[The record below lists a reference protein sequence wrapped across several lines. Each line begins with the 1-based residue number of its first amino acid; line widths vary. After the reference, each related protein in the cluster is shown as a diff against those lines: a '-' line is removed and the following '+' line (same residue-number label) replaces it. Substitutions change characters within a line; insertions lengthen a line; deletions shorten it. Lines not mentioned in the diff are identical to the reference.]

1 MGFKMWHIYTVEYQS
16 VINKNK
22 NTDGT
27 AEDQAQTHKSIWSHL
42 YDPQTVQLERSIVD
56 CRLWEG
62 EQSEEKGRWE
72 QGRLVGTKLHYLEA
86 SSSV

>member
-16 VINKNK
+16 VITKNK

-27 AEDQAQTHKSIWSHL
+27 AEEARHRHTSP
-42 YDPQTVQLERSIVD
+42 YDLTCTVLKQCNSR
-56 CRLWEG
+56 EG
-62 EQSEEKGRWE
+62 EQSGEKGRWE